1 MENNEN
7 LEKKIDE
14 TNNDNIDEINEE
26 SNELIET
33 NKDLLNEEVEEEIDE
48 NELKIYELD
57 LKMQEL
63 LISIEKIEYQYS
75 PENYVELEENEEYI
89 KLKQEYNDLAKEK
102 KQILKEI
109 KSKDTSK
116 LNEVSIWVIVYG
128 IIMFII
134 SFPVITA
141 SLWMDFAVWIL
152 DVFSETFAN
161 LNTDGFIRDMVI
173 FFVIF
178 SLPLIINLI
187 TWLVHNN
194 FVKTKTDRKVFIG
207 FWIVQGL
214 MSIGMIIYMCTLL
227 YGA

>member
-7 LEKKIDE
+7 LEKKLDE

-33 NKDLLNEEVEEEIDE
+33 NKDLLNEEVEEAIDE

>member
-7 LEKKIDE
+7 LDKKLDE

-33 NKDLLNEEVEEEIDE
+33 NKDLLNEEVEEAIDE

-75 PENYVELEENEEYI
+75 PENYVELEENEEYQ

-102 KQILKEI
+102 KQLLKEI
-109 KSKDTSK
+109 KSQDKSK
-116 LNEVSIWVIVYG
+116 LNEVSIWVIIYG

-134 SFPVITA
+134 SFPIITA

-161 LNTDGFIRDMVI
+161 LKTDGFIRDMVI

-178 SLPLIINLI
+178 SLPLLINLI

-207 FWIVQGL
+207 FWIVQAL
-214 MSIGMIIYMCTLL
+214 MSVGMIIYMCTLL

>member
-7 LEKKIDE
+7 LDKKLDE
-14 TNNDNIDEINEE
+14 TNNDNIYEINEE

-33 NKDLLNEEVEEEIDE
+33 NKDLLNEEVEEAIDE

-75 PENYVELEENEEYI
+75 PENYVELEENEEYQ

-116 LNEVSIWVIVYG
+116 LNEVSIWIIVYG

-178 SLPLIINLI
+178 SLPLLINLI

>member
-1 MENNEN
+1 MGNNEN
-7 LEKKIDE
+7 LEKKLDE

-33 NKDLLNEEVEEEIDE
+33 NKDLLNEEVEEAIDE

>member
-1 MENNEN
+1 MGNNEN
-7 LEKKIDE
+7 LEKKLDE

-33 NKDLLNEEVEEEIDE
+33 NKDLLNEEVEEAIDE

-134 SFPVITA
+134 SFPIITA

>member
-1 MENNEN
+1 M
-7 LEKKIDE
+7 
-14 TNNDNIDEINEE
+14 NDF
-26 SNELIET
+26 
-33 NKDLLNEEVEEEIDE
+33 
-48 NELKIYELD
+48 
-57 LKMQEL
+57 
-63 LISIEKIEYQYS
+63 IEKIEYQYS
-75 PENYVELEENEEYI
+75 PENYIELEENEEYK
-89 KLKQEYNDLAKEK
+89 KLKQEYNDLAREK

-194 FVKTKTDRKVFIG
+194 FVKTKTDRKTF
-207 FWIVQGL
+207 
-214 MSIGMIIYMCTLL
+214 
-227 YGA
+227 

>member
-7 LEKKIDE
+7 LDKKLDE

-33 NKDLLNEEVEEEIDE
+33 NKDLLNEEVEEAIDE

-75 PENYVELEENEEYI
+75 PENYVELEENEEYQ

-102 KQILKEI
+102 KQLLKEI
-109 KSKDTSK
+109 KSQDKSK
-116 LNEVSIWVIVYG
+116 LNEVSIWVIIYG

-134 SFPVITA
+134 SFPIITA
-141 SLWMDFAVWIL
+141 SLWMDFAVWLL
-152 DVFSETFAN
+152 DVFSESFAN
-161 LNTDGFIRDMVI
+161 LKTDGFIRDMVI

-178 SLPLIINLI
+178 SLPLLINLI

-207 FWIVQGL
+207 FWIVQAL
-214 MSIGMIIYMCTLL
+214 MSVGMIIYMCTLL